1 MSRPIFVIGSMGS
14 GTTLTRLMLDS
25 HPNIMIAGETG
36 FMRAAQAQYF
46 IPFWPAGG
54 QWLQR
59 IGLSRAELDESVAA
73 FYSDVFGKAAAK
85 KGATRWGD
93 KTPFHVHHMAIA
105 ARIFPDAQFVATVR
119 HPGAVANSVSRF
131 GWDWKKGIE
140 HWIHSNQV
148 MVDHGTQLGDRFHL
162 IRYEDLVLN
171 TEPVLR
177 EVMAFLGE
185 PWSDQVMAH
194 HEVQSSG
201 VAEGGTRTDDPV
213 DTARISKWRS
223 GVSDAD
229 VQRLVKATTSQAR
242 IFGYVPENPMPVE
255 PLGSPETGMLGV
267 DGHGLTR
274 RFDAAKPVRRVSVR
288 PGFENE
294 LYTVAALGEE
304 LRKAYVAGR
313 TGGRV
318 RPAYRRFV
326 EKDLPATAT
335 DGEGTLARVRRRL
348 ARAISPD
355 S

>member
-1 MSRPIFVIGSMGS
+1 
-14 GTTLTRLMLDS
+14 MLDS

-59 IGLSRAELDESVAA
+59 IGLNRAELDESVAA
-73 FYSDVFGKAAAK
+73 FYADVFGKAAAK
-85 KGATRWGD
+85 KGAIRWGD

-119 HPGAVANSVSRF
+119 HPGAVASSVSRF

-148 MVDHGTQLGDRFHL
+148 MVDHGKDLGDRFHL

-171 TEPVLR
+171 TELVLR
-177 EVMAFLGE
+177 EVLTFLGE

-201 VAEGGTRTDDPV
+201 VAEGGTRTDVPV
-213 DTARISKWRS
+213 DTARIAKWRS
-223 GVSDAD
+223 NVTDAE
-229 VQRLVKATTSQAR
+229 VQRLVKATAGQSR
-242 IFGYVPENPMPVE
+242 IFGYRPEDPMPTE
-255 PLGSPETGMLGV
+255 PLGIAGSGLIGV
-267 DGHGLTR
+267 DGNGLAQ
-274 RFDAAKPVRRVSVR
+274 RFEAAKPVRRVSVN

-326 EKDLPATAT
+326 EKDLPQAAASAS
-335 DGEGTLARVRRRL
+335 GGTVARIRRRV

-355 S
+355 A